1 MASSMVSSW
10 SIVESNSYV
19 MILRSRGVQNIWGSS
34 ISFSAKGF
42 LIRADLK
49 GGLAFFVIL
58 KSFSALAFENITF
71 ENFAP
76 EVVPELHYLV
86 VFSSYRLEDHDF
98 LCVFMIVTFMACSL
112 EKKWYLKLTWD
123 LDQQTRH
130 TVLLAIALLFWSTI
144 MSTAS
149 LQASSEQKII
159 TGNNWLCILKM
170 DDHDEIDIL
179 ASSIVGEMLPPRFV
193 GHKNQSTA
201 WDHLDKLP
209 NPNPLSQAKSH
220 CGALIKYSSGTTSMC
235 THLDKC
241 KKNSDVMSKRQKSD
255 SSSTTITLSSYF
267 MIDQEACWI
276 ALVKLFVALVEHD
289 TFREF
294 FSIVAPFLVV
304 ISRTTLARDVLSL
317 WSNEKDELTCKLRD
331 KVESNLRSL
340 FEEYSNGGDEFE
352 VSSQEARAQPSE
364 RVENDPYGY
373 SQYFQ

>member
-1 MASSMVSSW
+1 MEDKKFQDRTW
-10 SIVESNSYV
+10 
-19 MILRSRGVQNIWGSS
+19 LHLQGSS

-58 KSFSALAFENITF
+58 KSFSTLAFENITF

-76 EVVPELHYLV
+76 E
-86 VFSSYRLEDHDF
+86 
-98 LCVFMIVTFMACSL
+98 
-112 EKKWYLKLTWD
+112 
-123 LDQQTRH
+123 
-130 TVLLAIALLFWSTI
+130 
-144 MSTAS
+144 
-149 LQASSEQKII
+149 
-159 TGNNWLCILKM
+159 M

-209 NPNPLSQAKSH
+209 DPNPLSQAKSH

-276 ALVKLFVALVEHD
+276 AL
-289 TFREF
+289 
-294 FSIVAPFLVV
+294 
-304 ISRTTLARDVLSL
+304 
-317 WSNEKDELTCKLRD
+317 DELTCKLRD
-331 KVESNLRSL
+331 KVKSSLRSL

>member
-1 MASSMVSSW
+1 
-10 SIVESNSYV
+10 
-19 MILRSRGVQNIWGSS
+19 
-34 ISFSAKGF
+34 
-42 LIRADLK
+42 
-49 GGLAFFVIL
+49 
-58 KSFSALAFENITF
+58 
-71 ENFAP
+71 
-76 EVVPELHYLV
+76 
-86 VFSSYRLEDHDF
+86 
-98 LCVFMIVTFMACSL
+98 
-112 EKKWYLKLTWD
+112 
-123 LDQQTRH
+123 
-130 TVLLAIALLFWSTI
+130 
-144 MSTAS
+144 
-149 LQASSEQKII
+149 
-159 TGNNWLCILKM
+159 M

-317 WSNEKDELTCKLRD
+317 WSNEKVRLKNFFLNIVKEFA
-331 KVESNLRSL
+331 SL
-340 FEEYSNGGDEFE
+340 QTHGLCHKI
-352 VSSQEARAQPSE
+352 
-364 RVENDPYGY
+364 
-373 SQYFQ
+373 